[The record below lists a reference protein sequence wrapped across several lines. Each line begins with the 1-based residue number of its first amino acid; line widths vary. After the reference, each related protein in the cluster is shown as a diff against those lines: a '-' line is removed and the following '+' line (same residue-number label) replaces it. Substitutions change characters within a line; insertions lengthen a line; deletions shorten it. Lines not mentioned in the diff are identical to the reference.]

1 MIVLKLR
8 GGDMNLY
15 SAGKNKPKVATGFAT
30 REKALQTLSNIKQFP
45 LTYQKQVVITMYNRA
60 KYHPNRTKT
69 MHDAMKVY
77 NSWMNRHHI
86 IISKTK
92 KYKPKHKQEIQTKK
106 KISYSRMNT
115 FS

>member
-1 MIVLKLR
+1 MVVLKMR

-15 SAGKNKPKVATGFAT
+15 SAGKKKPKVATGFAT

-69 MHDAMKVY
+69 MRDAMKVY
-77 NSWMNRHHI
+77 NSWMNQHQI
-86 IISKTK
+86 KISKTK
-92 KYKPKHKQEIQTKK
+92 KTKNK
-106 KISYSRMNT
+106 STTNIGNK
-115 FS
+115 